1 MAVFSEPTKWA
12 QSLGATANADVIP
25 DVAGATD
32 VDISKIFPAVFSVPL
47 SQGGKAIPRRTLN
60 GILKLLG
67 DWIYYIQNGGI
78 ASYSTSFDYAVGRV
92 VLYNSNLYKCIQA
105 NGASGTVVA
114 PTNTTYWVKVVTL
127 ADFANLANTDL
138 SNLSQTGLTKII
150 PTSTILPF
158 AGSTVPNG
166 WLLCNGAGISR
177 STYSNLFA
185 KIGTTYGKGDGS
197 TTFNIPDLRD
207 RYIIGAN
214 TNTLG
219 TKVAEQLPNITGD
232 CSTNIGANDWGLFV
246 YAAGAYYLSG
256 SSGTL
261 EPTFTNPTSS
271 VHSGIGLTA
280 HNANAIYTNG
290 GKVYPASLA
299 LNFIIKT

>member
-1 MAVFSEPTKWA
+1 MAVFNEPTKWA

-25 DVAGATD
+25 DEAGAMD

-78 ASYSTSFDYAVGRV
+78 ASYSASFDYAVGRV
-92 VLYNSNLYKCIQA
+92 VLYTDGNLYKCIQA
-105 NGASGTVVA
+105 NGATDPKT
-114 PTNTTYWVKVVTL
+114 PTDSAYWLRITTT
-127 ADFANLANTDL
+127 AD
-138 SNLSQTGLTKII
+138 SPTGEIKIW
-150 PTSTILPF
+150 TSSTIPDGF
-158 AGSTVPNG
+158 
-166 WLLCNGAGISR
+166 LLCNGAAVSR
-177 STYSNLFA
+177 ETYANLFSV
-185 KIGTTYGKGDGS
+185 IGTTYGAGDGS

-214 TNTLG
+214 TNALG

-232 CSTNIGANDWGLFV
+232 FHCWGKNEPNLETGMFFQNYTTPNYDFHTSSSAGYEAYIGIASSLNR
-246 YAAGAYYLSG
+246 G
-256 SSGTL
+256 SS
-261 EPTFTNPTSS
+261 
-271 VHSGIGLTA
+271 
-280 HNANAIYTNG
+280 IYTDN

-299 LNFIIKT
+299 LSFIIKA